1 MLERELGKSHHAY
14 MSAEDSVNDE
24 VAAIHALSHLD
35 EASQYRAVEIALN
48 RVRRRPEESKKSMEL
63 TLKYEAESQQGL
75 LSILES
81 VARKLPPEKVLDVV
95 TKAIQ
100 SKVNEEEKPAR
111 PQPSSIETNG
121 EAKETTTKYHIWKD
135 ESS

>member
-1 MLERELGKSHHAY
+1 MG
-14 MSAEDSVNDE
+14 
-24 VAAIHALSHLD
+24 
-35 EASQYRAVEIALN
+35 AVEIALN
-48 RVRRRPEESKKSMEL
+48 RVRRRPEESKKSIEL

-100 SKVNEEEKPAR
+100 SKDNVEEKRAR
-111 PQPSSIETNG
+111 PQPSSIQTND